1 MLKKKAVAKSLD
13 KTPKLV
19 KDAIG
24 SITDRAE
31 KLKEKIGKRAEDAA
45 AGTQRRATKLMLSV
59 IDFKKT
65 TFDNTFKV
73 ITQLQEQSEKVIQ
86 NLAEDA
92 GWLPKEGVAIVKE
105 WLRMLRA
112 GRADFQKT
120 VDKSFDLVTD
130 YFERVVKTDA
140 APAAAPK
147 KASAKKRPAR
157 KKAASKKRA
166 AKS

>member
-1 MLKKKAVAKSLD
+1 
-13 KTPKLV
+13 
-19 KDAIG
+19 
-24 SITDRAE
+24 
-31 KLKEKIGKRAEDAA
+31 
-45 AGTQRRATKLMLSV
+45 MLSV
-59 IDFKKT
+59 IDFQKT